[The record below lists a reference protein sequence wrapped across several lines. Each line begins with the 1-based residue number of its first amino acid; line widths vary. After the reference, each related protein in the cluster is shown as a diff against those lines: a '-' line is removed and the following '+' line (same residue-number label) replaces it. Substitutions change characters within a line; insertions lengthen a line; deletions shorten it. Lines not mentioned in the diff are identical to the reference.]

1 MSNADTEYR
10 FRVTLYDKAGTR
22 KVLPDQKF
30 LFDSDLGEYTLVA
43 VYDPTAETSVIP
55 GFSKGYVEYKS
66 GMTVNL
72 NPITFVYRVPSTNR
86 REYRK
91 GGLAFGNIISEANG
105 YSYVSVTTL
114 TRRSLLSITVISGGP
129 VLPTILKWVQM
140 RR

>member
-1 MSNADTEYR
+1 VSNADTEYR

-66 GMTVNL
+66 GMTVNQ
-72 NPITFVYRVPSTNR
+72 NPITFIYRVPLRTAVSTER
-86 REYRK
+86 RT
-91 GGLAFGNIISEANG
+91 GLRNIISEANG
-105 YSYVSVTTL
+105 SYVSVTT
-114 TRRSLLSITVISGGP
+114 
-129 VLPTILKWVQM
+129 PTDALCYP
-140 RR
+140 